1 MAESKEQQI
10 ARLLQEGLDHYGEGR
25 PEEAG
30 RCWGEVLFLD
40 PDNAD
45 ARDYMESLEE
55 EPGFEEAPAR
65 EGRGSSIADDALR
78 LMHEGHLE
86 ASLELFE
93 TLMRRESDHLEVHG
107 YLEMVRSKLLDRYRE
122 RVGGLDAVPQLGISG
137 AELMQINLPS
147 TTGFLLSL
155 VDGRTSVHDLISLSG
170 MDAFDTLRALTGLL
184 EAGVLRGTP

>member
-1 MAESKEQQI
+1 MSESTEAQI

-25 PEEAG
+25 AEEAG

-40 PDNAD
+40 PDNRV
-45 ARDYMESLEE
+45 ARDYMESLE
-55 EPGFEEAPAR
+55 GEADPEKGPS
-65 EGRGSSIADDALR
+65 EGAGSSIADDALR
-78 LMHEGHLE
+78 LMREGHLE

-93 TLMRRESDHLEVHG
+93 TLTRREDDRIEVHG

-122 RVGGLDAVPQLGISG
+122 KVGGLDAVPQMKLAGPD
-137 AELMQINLPS
+137 LMHINLPS

-170 MDAFDTLRALTGLL
+170 MDTFDTLRVLTGLL
-184 EAGVLRGTP
+184 DAGVVHCSP